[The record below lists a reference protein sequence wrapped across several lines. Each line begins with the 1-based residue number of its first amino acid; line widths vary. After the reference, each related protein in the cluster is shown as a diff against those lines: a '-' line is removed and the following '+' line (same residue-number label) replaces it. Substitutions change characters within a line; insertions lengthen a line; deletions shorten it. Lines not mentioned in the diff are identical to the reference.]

1 VALSGQW
8 HERSLPGSLF
18 LPLPYL
24 TTPRFSTLSCVLH
37 AHRLKWP
44 VHASPAS
51 APIFQA
57 YPAHGVTPGRSYPSI
72 TSRKQRT
79 TATSPTPPFFNQGH
93 EKPIHFFQTAV
104 TRQKSNPHAHTCRL
118 SMMGYYHYLLEKKQ
132 NKKENACTGIAF
144 APCR

>member
-1 VALSGQW
+1 
-8 HERSLPGSLF
+8 
-18 LPLPYL
+18 
-24 TTPRFSTLSCVLH
+24 VLH

-104 TRQKSNPHAHTCRL
+104 TIQKAIHMPSPAV
-118 SMMGYYHYLLEKKQ
+118 SMMGYYHYLLKK
-132 NKKENACTGIAF
+132 NKTKRKMLAQ
-144 APCR
+144 